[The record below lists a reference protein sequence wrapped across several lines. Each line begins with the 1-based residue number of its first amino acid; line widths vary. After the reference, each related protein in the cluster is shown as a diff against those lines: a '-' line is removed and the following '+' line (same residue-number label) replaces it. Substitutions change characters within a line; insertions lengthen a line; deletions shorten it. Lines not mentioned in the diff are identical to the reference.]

1 MVFDLSD
8 RINRIQTSQTIKIA
22 DITRDLI
29 AKGKKVISL
38 SQGEPDFETPE
49 HIKKAAINA
58 IEDGK
63 TKYSYV
69 DGMPLLKEAVREKFL
84 SENSLDYK
92 ISEISIGTGCKQIIF
107 NALMSLLNPGD
118 EVIIP
123 SPFWVSYKDI
133 VEFAEGIP
141 VLVDCSIENRF
152 KLTPD
157 DLESAINKSTRCLII
172 NNPTNPTGSVY
183 SYDELKSISN
193 VLVKYPN
200 IFVISDDIYEY
211 LVYNDSKFHTIAE
224 IDENI
229 KMRTLTCNGMS
240 KSFCM
245 TGWRLGYGGG
255 PKKLIEAMSKLQSQS
270 TFHPSTISQYAAI
283 AGLNGSRDFIT
294 DQKKSYEERRNITVS
309 YLNNIDG
316 ITCNTPE
323 GSFYAFPSC
332 KDLYGK
338 RTPNGEILK
347 NDIDVC
353 AYILKEAEVSVS
365 PGSFFGKKDYFRVC
379 YTAEKNLLSEALN
392 RISNAFT
399 LIK

>member
-1 MVFDLSD
+1 
-8 RINRIQTSQTIKIA
+8 
-22 DITRDLI
+22 
-29 AKGKKVISL
+29 
-38 SQGEPDFETPE
+38 
-49 HIKKAAINA
+49 
-58 IEDGK
+58 
-63 TKYSYV
+63 
-69 DGMPLLKEAVREKFL
+69 
-84 SENSLDYK
+84 
-92 ISEISIGTGCKQIIF
+92 
-107 NALMSLLNPGD
+107 
-118 EVIIP
+118 
-123 SPFWVSYKDI
+123 
-133 VEFAEGIP
+133 
-141 VLVDCSIENRF
+141 
-152 KLTPD
+152 
-157 DLESAINKSTRCLII
+157 
-172 NNPTNPTGSVY
+172 
-183 SYDELKSISN
+183 
-193 VLVKYPN
+193 
-200 IFVISDDIYEY
+200 
-211 LVYNDSKFHTIAE
+211 
-224 IDENI
+224 
-229 KMRTLTCNGMS
+229 MRTLTCNGMS

-255 PKKLIEAMSKLQSQS
+255 PKKLIDAMSKLQSQS

-365 PGSFFGKKDYFRVC
+365 PGSFFGKNDYFRVC

>member
-1 MVFDLSD
+1 MKLVLSEK
-8 RINRIQTSQTIKIA
+8 INRIQTSQTIQIA
-22 DITRDLI
+22 DITRELI
-29 AKGKKVISL
+29 ANGRKIISL
-38 SQGEPDFETPE
+38 NQGEPDFETPE
-49 HIKKAAINA
+49 HIKKAAIKA
-58 IEDGK
+58 IKDGN

-69 DGMPLLKEAVREKFL
+69 DGMPLLKEAISKKFL
-84 SENSLDYK
+84 SENNLDYK
-92 ISEISIGTGCKQIIF
+92 FSEISVGTGCKQIIF

-123 SPFWVSYKDI
+123 SPYWVSYKDI

-141 VLVDCSIENRF
+141 TLVDCSIENGF
-152 KLTPD
+152 KLTPN

-183 SYDELKSISN
+183 SHDELKSISN
-193 VLVKYPN
+193 VLVEYPN
-200 IFVISDDIYEY
+200 VFIISDDIYEY
-211 LVYNDSKFHTIAE
+211 LVYENSKFHTIAQ

-255 PKKLIEAMSKLQSQS
+255 PKILIDAMSKLQSQS

-283 AGLNGSRDFIT
+283 AGLNGSRELIAQ
-294 DQKKSYEERRNITVS
+294 QKKSYEERRNITIS

-316 ITCNTPE
+316 ITCNKPE
-323 GSFYAFPSC
+323 GTFYAFPSC
-332 KDLYGK
+332 MDLYGK
-338 RTPNGEILK
+338 ITPNGEILK
-347 NDIDVC
+347 NDVDVC
-353 AYILKEAEVSVS
+353 KYILQKAEVSVT

-379 YTAEKNLLSEALN
+379 YTAEKKLLLEALE

>member
-141 VLVDCSIENRF
+141 VLVDC
-152 KLTPD
+152 
-157 DLESAINKSTRCLII
+157 
-172 NNPTNPTGSVY
+172 
-183 SYDELKSISN
+183 
-193 VLVKYPN
+193 
-200 IFVISDDIYEY
+200 
-211 LVYNDSKFHTIAE
+211 
-224 IDENI
+224 
-229 KMRTLTCNGMS
+229 
-240 KSFCM
+240 
-245 TGWRLGYGGG
+245 
-255 PKKLIEAMSKLQSQS
+255 
-270 TFHPSTISQYAAI
+270 
-283 AGLNGSRDFIT
+283 
-294 DQKKSYEERRNITVS
+294 
-309 YLNNIDG
+309 
-316 ITCNTPE
+316 
-323 GSFYAFPSC
+323 
-332 KDLYGK
+332 
-338 RTPNGEILK
+338 
-347 NDIDVC
+347 
-353 AYILKEAEVSVS
+353 
-365 PGSFFGKKDYFRVC
+365 
-379 YTAEKNLLSEALN
+379 
-392 RISNAFT
+392 
-399 LIK
+399 

>member
-1 MVFDLSD
+1 MVFILSE
-8 RINRIQTSQTIKIA
+8 RINRIQTSQTIQIA
-22 DITRDLI
+22 DMTRELI
-29 AKGKKVISL
+29 AKGKDIISL
-38 SQGEPDFETPE
+38 NQGEPDFETPD
-49 HIKKAAINA
+49 HIKKAAIKA
-58 IEDGK
+58 IEDGN
-63 TKYSYV
+63 TRYSYV
-69 DGMPLLKEAVREKFL
+69 DGIPKLKEAVREKFL
-84 SENSLDYK
+84 SENSLDYT

-107 NALMSLLNPGD
+107 NALMSLLNAGD

-133 VEFAEGIP
+133 VEFAEGKP
-141 VLVDCSIENRF
+141 RLVDCSIENEF

-183 SYDELKSISN
+183 SYEELKSISN

-200 IFVISDDIYEY
+200 IFIISDDIYEY
-211 LVYNDSKFHTIAE
+211 LVYGNSNYHTIAQ
-224 IDENI
+224 IDEDI
-229 KMRTLTCNGMS
+229 KKRTLTCNGMS

-255 PKKLIEAMSKLQSQS
+255 PKILIDAMSKLQSQS
-270 TFHPSTISQYAAI
+270 TFHPTTISQYAAI
-283 AGLNGSRDFIT
+283 AGLNGSRDFIAH
-294 DQKKSYEERRNITVS
+294 QKKSYEERRNITIS

-338 RTPNGEILK
+338 STPNGEILK

-353 AYILKEAEVSVS
+353 TYILKKAEVSVT

-379 YTAEKNLLSEALN
+379 YTAEKKLLSEALN